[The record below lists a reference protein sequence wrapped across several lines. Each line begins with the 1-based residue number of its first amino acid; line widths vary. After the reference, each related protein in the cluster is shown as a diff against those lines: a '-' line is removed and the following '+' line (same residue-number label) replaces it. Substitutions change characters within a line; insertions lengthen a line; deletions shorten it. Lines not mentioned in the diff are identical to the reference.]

1 MNKQTSFVGTDNNY
15 PLQKTL
21 HYQTI
26 TRQTMSNNWN
36 KTIPK
41 DLTIIFWS
49 KQHHIVHLS
58 WFNLY
63 YYFQRKTFFIVIM
76 ANFEQGNRYNI
87 VANLSKR
94 IPKWIQPLR

>member
-1 MNKQTSFVGTDNNY
+1 MNKQTLFVGTDNYY

-41 DLTIIFWS
+41 DLTIIF
-49 KQHHIVHLS
+49 
-58 WFNLY
+58 
-63 YYFQRKTFFIVIM
+63 
-76 ANFEQGNRYNI
+76 
-87 VANLSKR
+87 
-94 IPKWIQPLR
+94 